1 MKNIKIDALKGVS
14 KRKPMHDTLALQWFS
29 FSRNDK
35 FFFLK
40 EFNKDM
46 IWTLGF
52 QCVSALVL
60 ITEFHS
66 WIARAVYEN
75 QAQEENFSR
84 RFERV
89 ISVLRNWENY
99 NLLQFLDVM
108 DSFEETLFWTVFSPY
123 STKNSPTW
131 KYFTCSYISSPS
143 TCYSQRP

>member
-1 MKNIKIDALKGVS
+1 MCKQPPLV
-14 KRKPMHDTLALQWFS
+14 RKP
-29 FSRNDK
+29 

-40 EFNKDM
+40 ESNKDM

-52 QCVSALVL
+52 QSVSALVL

-66 WIARAVYEN
+66 WIARAVLHDLLPVVVLLIMAYFKIPTI
-75 QAQEENFSR
+75 QIKLR
-84 RFERV
+84 KK
-89 ISVLRNWENY
+89 ISMDGLSELSVFFGIENY

-123 STKNSPTW
+123 STKISPTW
-131 KYFTCSYISSPS
+131 KYSTCSYISSPS